1 MGRSSRRPQPPRAVD
16 HQLLHD
22 PPPPKLPPPP
32 ENPPLL
38 LLLHPPPEL
47 DPPPPAKPA
56 SPGCRALYS
65 YVRGDNRPGL
75 RAASRWQVPVGE
87 LGYVRVRRVGSWI
100 VSRSDADRSR
110 TATWPD
116 LGEGTLA

>member
-16 HQLLHD
+16 HQLLDD

-47 DPPPPAKPA
+47 DPPPPAQPT
-56 SPGCRALYS
+56 SPGCRGLVCVCRGGQPPRSPGREPLAGAGRRAG
-65 YVRGDNRPGL
+65 VRSRPPRRL
-75 RAASRWQVPVGE
+75 LDRQQ
-87 LGYVRVRRVGSWI
+87 VRRG
-100 VSRSDADRSR
+100 
-110 TATWPD
+110 P
-116 LGEGTLA
+116 LANGNLARPR